1 MTDISLKTLLE
12 TNAHFGHQVRRW
24 NPRMAEYLYGE
35 DQGIHIFDL
44 TKTKLALEE
53 ALVVLKKVHDE
64 KKPILFVGT
73 KKQVKDKLK
82 EVALE
87 LGHPFVNER
96 FLGGTVTNFE
106 QIKISISKLSKM
118 KLDLAS
124 GEYNKFTKK
133 ERLLLKREIDRLERF
148 FGGMKDV
155 NVLPEIM
162 FIVDI
167 HKEIGAIR
175 EAKKRKMTI
184 VGISDSNSDPNLVDY
199 PIPMNDDSSKALD
212 YVLDLVRSTL
222 LGTPAKA
229 VKAVADKTVKVAKKS
244 KAKEEKTEVKEVK
257 KKVVT
262 KKK

>member
-53 ALVVLKKVHDE
+53 ALVFLKKVHDE

-73 KKQVKDKLK
+73 KKQVKEKIK

-87 LGHPFVNER
+87 LGQPFVNER

-106 QIKISISKLSKM
+106 QIKVSISKLSKM
-118 KLDLAS
+118 KVDLAS
-124 GEYNKFTKK
+124 GEYNKYTKK

-155 NVLPEIM
+155 SVLPEVM

-167 HKEIGAIR
+167 HKEIGAIK
-175 EAKKRKMTI
+175 EAKKRNMTI

-199 PIPMNDDSSKALD
+199 AIPMNDDSSKALD
-212 YVLDLVRSTL
+212 YVLDLVKETL
-222 LGTPAKA
+222 SGSKPSVAAVKKPAKA
-229 VKAVADKTVKVAKKS
+229 KKVKELEV
-244 KAKEEKTEVKEVK
+244 KEEKKTEK
-257 KKVVT
+257 KKVET
-262 KKK
+262 KK